1 MTELCFQLKGSV
13 ATILLL
19 ELYYYTADAF
29 VGQLRQKVDKAPQL
43 LLHSPIVIS
52 LDKLRDDTQEL
63 DCRAL
68 VEQCR
73 NLGLQPIGFRACPRF
88 DEAMRATGLA
98 ILPQTSGRS
107 GAVLRELLP
116 PGEGGSEATTQVTAQ
131 ADVDSDLVVPVVSRF
146 TRLPSKIINQ
156 PVRSGQ
162 QVYARDCDLIVMA
175 HISEG
180 AEILAD
186 GNIHVYGGLRGRALA
201 GVQGD
206 SSARIFCHSL
216 EAELLAVAGNF
227 MLSEDF
233 RDKVW
238 KKPVQ
243 VCLKGE
249 KLCIEPL

>member
-19 ELYYYTADAF
+19 EMHLYTADAF
-29 VGQLRQKVDKAPQL
+29 AEQLRQKIDKAPQL
-43 LLHSPIVIS
+43 LLQSPIVIS
-52 LDKLRDDTQEL
+52 LDKLRDGGDEV
-63 DCRAL
+63 DFPAL
-68 VEQCR
+68 LRQCR
-73 NLGLQPIGFRACPRF
+73 ELGLQPIGFRDCAGF
-88 DEAMRATGLA
+88 EEAIRATGMA
-98 ILPQTSGRS
+98 ILPHTSGRS

-116 PGEGGSEATTQVTAQ
+116 SGEDDGPPAAGDGVNGGAA
-131 ADVDSDLVVPVVSRF
+131 APVGSQF
-146 TRLPSKIINQ
+146 TRLPSKIITQ

-162 QVYARDCDLIVMA
+162 QFYARDCDLIVMS

-206 SSARIFCHSL
+206 TSARIFCHSL
-216 EAELLAVAGNF
+216 EAELVAVAGNF

-243 VCLKGE
+243 VCLNGE
-249 KLCIEPL
+249 RLCIEPL

>member
-19 ELYYYTADAF
+19 ELYHYSADAF
-29 VGQLRQKVDKAPQL
+29 GEQLRQKVDKAPQL
-43 LLHSPIVIS
+43 LLQSPIVIS
-52 LDKLRDDTQEL
+52 LDKLCDGAREPDWGAML
-63 DCRAL
+63 G
-68 VEQCR
+68 QCR
-73 NLGLQPIGFRACPRF
+73 ELGLQPIGFRACPRF
-88 DEAMRATGLA
+88 DAAIRATGMA

-116 PGEGGSEATTQVTAQ
+116 PGEGGSGAAAEARA
-131 ADVDSDLVVPVVSRF
+131 DSDDVAAPVVSQF